1 MVLSDMSELS
11 KIESDD
17 QTRDQAGWMA
27 AGGVLGAL
35 LASSCCILP
44 LVFLTLGV
52 SGAWMGNLTALA
64 PYQPVFTVFTFGFL
78 GYGYYLVYWKRD
90 ADCADGEACA
100 RPLPRRIVK
109 TALLAAT
116 LLVLAAMIVQYIPV
130 EYLDF

>member
-1 MVLSDMSELS
+1 MVLSDMSELT
-11 KIESDD
+11 KIEPDD

-27 AGGVLGAL
+27 VGGVLGAL

-64 PYQPVFTVFTFGFL
+64 PYQPIFTVFTFGFL
-78 GYGYYLVYWKRD
+78 GYGYYLVYRKRD
-90 ADCADGEACA
+90 ADCGEAEACA
-100 RPLPRRIVK
+100 RPLARRTVK
-109 TALLAAT
+109 TALVAAT
-116 LLVLAAMIVQYIPV
+116 LLVLAATIVQYIPL